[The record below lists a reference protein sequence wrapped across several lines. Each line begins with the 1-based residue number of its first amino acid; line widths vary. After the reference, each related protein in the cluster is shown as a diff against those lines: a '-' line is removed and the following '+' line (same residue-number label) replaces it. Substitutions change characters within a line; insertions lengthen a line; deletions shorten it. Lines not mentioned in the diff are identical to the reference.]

1 MTTAATV
8 VDGGFRLKGAKMWI
22 TSSPIADVAIVWAKL
37 EGVIRGFI
45 LEREMEG
52 FSTPKIEGKFS
63 LRASVTG
70 EIVMQ
75 DVVVDLV
82 DDGVLRRR

>member
-1 MTTAATV
+1 
-8 VDGGFRLKGAKMWI
+8 MWI
-22 TSSPIADVAIVWAKL
+22 TNSPIADVAIVWAKL

-63 LRASVTG
+63 CEPRLPVK
-70 EIVMQ
+70 
-75 DVVVDLV
+75 L
-82 DDGVLRRR
+82 